1 MTPHCQDRIK
11 ADEGLRLRAYPDPE
25 SPLAQE
31 MQKPLAARCAGW
43 KNLSGA
49 PWTIGYGCTG
59 PGIGPD
65 TVWTQQ
71 FADAEFDRRFTSLIS
86 DLDSEIPWWR
96 HLDDVR
102 QDVIANM
109 AWNLGVN
116 GLLGFKR
123 FLADLQAAM
132 YAAAANEMMDS
143 RWATQVPSR
152 ARRLRVMM
160 LTGVSQTLH

>member
-1 MTPHCQDRIK
+1 MTPFVKDQIK
-11 ADEGLRLRAYPDPE
+11 SDEGLRLRAYPDPR
-25 SPLAQE
+25 SPLALE

-43 KNLSGA
+43 KGLSGD
-49 PWTIGYGCTG
+49 PYTVGYGCIG

-65 TVWTQQ
+65 TVWTQSQ
-71 FADAEFDRRFTSLIS
+71 AEAEFDRRFTSLIS

-96 HLDDVR
+96 TLDDVR

-109 AWNLGVN
+109 AWNLGVK

-132 YAAAANEMMDS
+132 YAAAAAEMMDS
-143 RWATQVPSR
+143 KWATQVPSR